1 MSNVGQIEIKTQKRL
16 IKLFQDTLGYEYLG
30 DWKEREDNRNIEA
43 SMLTQWLTDQGHG
56 LRLVNKVLPKLDQ
69 ANAIGGATQLYDA
82 NRAVYELLRYG
93 VQVREDVGE
102 KMQTVWLID
111 WKHPENNHFAIAEE
125 VTVQGDTNRKRP
137 DIVMYVNGIA
147 LGIIELKR
155 STVTVSEGIRQ
166 NISNQRKDFIERFF
180 STVQLLFAG
189 NDTEG
194 LRHGVIGTPE
204 QFYLQW
210 KEESDIE
217 NPLDRAITQM
227 CSKSRFL
234 EILHDFIVFDA
245 GIKKTCRTNQ
255 FFGVKAAQDHVKNR
269 EGGIIWHTQGSGKS
283 LTMVWLAKWIRENI
297 PNSRVLILTDRTE
310 LDEQIEKVFKG
321 VNEDISKAASGV
333 MLFETLNEI
342 TEWLMCSLIH
352 KFGSSDKTDAK
363 AFVEDIKKLLPDGF
377 KAKGELFVFIDE
389 CHRTQS
395 GKMHRAMKEIIGDG
409 ATVIGF
415 TGTPLMKRDKAS
427 SLETFGPYIHTY
439 KYDEAVADKVILDL
453 RYEARSVEQK
463 LVSPNKV
470 DQWFDAK
477 TKNLNDVAKA
487 KLKRKWGSIRK
498 VYSSKPRL
506 KIIADE
512 ILFDMETKPRLVS
525 GQGNAMLV
533 ASGIPE
539 ACRYY
544 EIFRTSLGKKC
555 AIVSS
560 YEPNAS
566 DIALEDSGEG
576 DTQDIMKYEVYTRML
591 AEWFDEPVDQAKNKA
606 VEFEKQVKKLFV
618 EEPGRMKLLIVVD
631 KLLTGFDAPSA
642 TYLYIDKSMQDHGL
656 FQAICRVNRLDD
668 ESKEHGYI
676 VDYKDLFN
684 SIEGAFD
691 DYTGDAFD
699 GYDKADVEGLLKN
712 RLEMAKKR
720 LEESLEQVKALCEPV
735 AKPKGTEEYI
745 DFFCTSPPYTEVE
758 EKLDQ
763 EKRTKFYKLTR
774 TLIRAYGE
782 LAPEMDL
789 VGFSV
794 LEITSIKNDVKHFE
808 KVFEEIQIAS
818 ADYID
823 LKLYEPGMRHLIDS
837 YIRAEDAVTLTSF
850 DDMSLVE
857 LLVREGESAL
867 EKLPAG
873 IRNNKRLVAETMTPN
888 IRRLIVDRRSVN
900 PHYYDKMSQILEDLI
915 QQAKDEAIEYQQYLD
930 ELVRLAKM
938 VVEPET
944 GEKRPDEINT
954 TGKGALYDNLGKDS
968 ELTLNVHDAI
978 INNAEDGWRDNKMK
992 QRRIKQALQNLLPGK
1007 MLEEQPDLINILLN
1021 IASGHGEY

>member
-1 MSNVGQIEIKTQKRL
+1 MSRVGQIEIATQKRL
-16 IKLFQDTLGYEYLG
+16 LKLFEKELGYEYLG
-30 DWKEREDNRNIEA
+30 DWQEREGNSNVEPNLIGD
-43 SMLTQWLTDQGHG
+43 WLTAQGHSFP
-56 LRLVNKVLPKLDQ
+56 LIKKVLHKLDQ
-69 ANAIGGATQLYDA
+69 AKSIGGATQLYDA
-82 NRAVYELLRYG
+82 NRAVYDLLRYG
-93 VQVREDVGE
+93 VKVKEDVGE
-102 KMQTVWLID
+102 NMQTVWLID
-111 WKHPENNHFAIAEE
+111 WENPENNHFAVAEE
-125 VTVQGDTNRKRP
+125 VTIQGDVNRKRP
-137 DIVMYVNGIA
+137 DIVLYVNGIA

-227 CSKSRFL
+227 CSKTRFL

-255 FFGVKAAQDHVKNR
+255 FFGVKAAQDNVKNR

-321 VNEDISKAASGV
+321 VNEDIAKANSGIH
-333 MLFETLNEI
+333 LFETLNEI

-363 AFVEDIKKLLPDGF
+363 AFVEDIKKLLPEGF

-395 GKMHRAMKEIIGDG
+395 GKMHRAMKEIIGEG

-415 TGTPLMKRDKAS
+415 TGTPLMKRDKANS
-427 SLETFGPYIHTY
+427 METFGPYIHTY

-463 LVSPNKV
+463 LVSSEKV
-470 DQWFDAK
+470 DKWFDAK
-477 TKNLNDVAKA
+477 TKNLNDLAKA

-506 KIIADE
+506 KIIANE
-512 ILFDMETKPRLVS
+512 ILFDMETKPRLIS

-544 EIFRTSLGKKC
+544 EIFRETLGKKC

-560 YEPNAS
+560 YEPHAS
-566 DIALEDSGEG
+566 HIALEDSGEG
-576 DTQDIMKYEVYTRML
+576 DTQDIMKYEVYTKML
-591 AEWFDEPVDQAKNKA
+591 SEWFDEPVDKAKNKA
-606 VEFEKQVKKLFV
+606 EEFEKQVKKLFV
-618 EEPGRMKLLIVVD
+618 NEPGRMKLLIVVD

-668 ESKEHGYI
+668 ESKEYGYI

-745 DFFCTSPPYTEVE
+745 AYFCTSPPYTEAEV
-758 EKLDQ
+758 KLDQ

-774 TLIRAYGE
+774 TLIRAFGE
-782 LAPEMDL
+782 LAPEMEL
-789 VGFSV
+789 AGLSES
-794 LEITSIKNDVKHFE
+794 EILSIKNDVKHFE

-818 ADYID
+818 SDYID

-837 YIRAEDAVTLTSF
+837 YIRADDPITLTSF
-850 DDMSLVE
+850 DNMSLVE
-857 LLVREGESAL
+857 LLVREGEKAL

-873 IRNNKRLVAETMTPN
+873 IRQNKRLVAETMAPN

-915 QQAKDEAIEYQQYLD
+915 KQAKDEAIEYQKYLD
-930 ELVRLAKM
+930 ELVKLAKM
-938 VVEPET
+938 VVERET
-944 GEKRPDEINT
+944 SEKRPDEINT
-954 TGKGALYDNLGKDS
+954 KGRADLYDNLGKDVK
-968 ELTLNVHDAI
+968 LTLMVDDAI
-978 INNAEDGWRDNKMK
+978 INNAEDGWRENKMK
-992 QRRIKQALQNLLPGK
+992 QRRLKRGLQSILPTK
-1007 MLEEQPDLINILLN
+1007 MLEDQPDLLDILLN
-1021 IASGHGEY
+1021 IASGHSEY

>member
-1 MSNVGQIEIKTQKRL
+1 M
-16 IKLFQDTLGYEYLG
+16 
-30 DWKEREDNRNIEA
+30 EA
-43 SMLTQWLTDQGHG
+43 S
-56 LRLVNKVLPKLDQ
+56 
-69 ANAIGGATQLYDA
+69 
-82 NRAVYELLRYG
+82 ES
-93 VQVREDVGE
+93 
-102 KMQTVWLID
+102 
-111 WKHPENNHFAIAEE
+111 NHFAIAEE

-155 STVTVSEGIRQ
+155 STVVSEGIRQ

-194 LRHGVIGTPE
+194 LGHGVIGTPE

-227 CSKSRFL
+227 CSKARFL

-297 PNSRVLILTDRTE
+297 PNSESLFSLTGQN
-310 LDEQIEKVFKG
+310 LM
-321 VNEDISKAASGV
+321 SKLRRCSRGERRHRQGRQWKT
-333 MLFETLNEI
+333 LFEMLNEI

-363 AFVEDIKKLLPDGF
+363 AFVEVIKKMLPDGF

-395 GKMHRAMKEIIGDG
+395 GKMHRAMKEIIGEG

-453 RYEARSVEQK
+453 RYEARPVEQK

-544 EIFRTSLGKKC
+544 EIFRNS
-555 AIVSS
+555 
-560 YEPNAS
+560 
-566 DIALEDSGEG
+566 
-576 DTQDIMKYEVYTRML
+576 R
-591 AEWFDEPVDQAKNKA
+591 
-606 VEFEKQVKKLFV
+606 
-618 EEPGRMKLLIVVD
+618 EEMRYCLL
-631 KLLTGFDAPSA
+631 LRT
-642 TYLYIDKSMQDHGL
+642 
-656 FQAICRVNRLDD
+656 
-668 ESKEHGYI
+668 E
-676 VDYKDLFN
+676 
-684 SIEGAFD
+684 
-691 DYTGDAFD
+691 
-699 GYDKADVEGLLKN
+699 
-712 RLEMAKKR
+712 
-720 LEESLEQVKALCEPV
+720 CE
-735 AKPKGTEEYI
+735 
-745 DFFCTSPPYTEVE
+745 
-758 EKLDQ
+758 
-763 EKRTKFYKLTR
+763 
-774 TLIRAYGE
+774 
-782 LAPEMDL
+782 
-789 VGFSV
+789 
-794 LEITSIKNDVKHFE
+794 
-808 KVFEEIQIAS
+808 
-818 ADYID
+818 
-823 LKLYEPGMRHLIDS
+823 
-837 YIRAEDAVTLTSF
+837 
-850 DDMSLVE
+850 
-857 LLVREGESAL
+857 
-867 EKLPAG
+867 
-873 IRNNKRLVAETMTPN
+873 
-888 IRRLIVDRRSVN
+888 
-900 PHYYDKMSQILEDLI
+900 
-915 QQAKDEAIEYQQYLD
+915 
-930 ELVRLAKM
+930 
-938 VVEPET
+938 
-944 GEKRPDEINT
+944 
-954 TGKGALYDNLGKDS
+954 
-968 ELTLNVHDAI
+968 
-978 INNAEDGWRDNKMK
+978 
-992 QRRIKQALQNLLPGK
+992 
-1007 MLEEQPDLINILLN
+1007 
-1021 IASGHGEY
+1021 

>member
-1 MSNVGQIEIKTQKRL
+1 MSKVGQIEIKTQKRL
-16 IKLFQDTLGYEYLG
+16 IKLFKNTLDYDYLG
-30 DWKEREDNRNIEA
+30 DWKEKEDNRNVEVPL
-43 SMLTQWLTDQGHG
+43 LTDWLTGRGHE
-56 LRLVNKVLPKLDQ
+56 LPLINRVLDKLNK
-69 ANAIGGATQLYDA
+69 ASAIGGATHLYDA
-82 NRAVYELLRYG
+82 NRAVYGLLRYG

-111 WKHPENNHFAIAEE
+111 WKNPENNHFAIAEE
-125 VTVQGDTNRKRP
+125 VTVQGDVNRKRP

-155 STVTVSEGIRQ
+155 SIVSVSEGIRQ

-227 CSKSRFL
+227 CSKARFL
-234 EILHDFIVFDA
+234 ELIHDFIVFHA

-255 FFGVKAAQDHVKNR
+255 FFGVKAAQNHVTNR
-269 EGGIIWHTQGSGKS
+269 EGGIIWHSQGSGKS
-283 LTMVWLAKWIRENI
+283 LLMVWLAKWIKENI
-297 PNSRVLILTDRTE
+297 PSSRVLILTDRTE
-310 LDEQIEKVFKG
+310 LDDQIEKQFVG
-321 VNEDISKAASGV
+321 VEEEIAKAKNGKK
-333 MLFETLNEI
+333 LFQMLNES
-342 TEWLMCSLIH
+342 TEWLLCSLIH
-352 KFGSSDKTDAK
+352 KFGSSDKTDDK
-363 AFVEDIKKLLPDGF
+363 AFVEDIKKLLPNGF
-377 KAKGELFVFIDE
+377 QAKGELFVFIDE

-395 GKMHRAMKEIIGDG
+395 GKMHRAMKEIIGEG

-427 SLETFGPYIHTY
+427 SQKTFGPYIHTY

-463 LVSPNKV
+463 LVSVDKV

-477 TKNLNDVAKA
+477 TKNLNEIAKA
-487 KLKRKWGSIRK
+487 KIKRKWGSIRK

-512 ILFDMETKPRLVS
+512 ILFDMATKPRLVS

-544 EIFRTSLGKKC
+544 EIFRKSLKEKC

-560 YEPNAS
+560 YEPHAS

-576 DTQDIMKYEVYTRML
+576 DTQDIMKYEVYTKML
-591 AEWFDEPVDQAKNKA
+591 ADWFDEPVDQAKNKA

-712 RLEMAKKR
+712 RLEMSKKR

-745 DFFCTSPPYTEVE
+745 SYFCTSPPYTEPE

-774 TLIRAYGE
+774 TLIRAFGE

-789 VGFSV
+789 VGYSV
-794 LEITSIKNDVKHFE
+794 SEISSIKTDVKHFE

-857 LLVREGESAL
+857 LLVSEGETAL
-867 EKLPAG
+867 DKLPKG
-873 IRNNKRLVAETMTPN
+873 IRQNKRLVAETMTPN

-915 QQAKDEAIEYQQYLD
+915 RQAKGEAIEYQKYLD
-930 ELVRLAKM
+930 ELVKLAKM
-938 VVEPET
+938 VVERET

-954 TGKGALYDNLGKDS
+954 SGKADLYDNLGKDV
-968 ELTLNVHDAI
+968 ELTLKVHNTT

-992 QRRIKQALQNLLPGK
+992 QRKLKRALQSILPGK
-1007 MLEEQPDLINILLN
+1007 MLEGQTDLVDILVN
-1021 IASGHGEY
+1021 IASGHSEY